1 MSNDI
6 LTQVVTDLISS
17 PAKFSLQLDESTD
30 ISSLSQLSVFARYV
44 KNDMIKEDFLFCRPL
59 TTTTT
64 KAADVKKLVDDFFR
78 DNDLSWD
85 MVSAVCSDR
94 APVMLGQKSGFSALV
109 KANAPHIIVT
119 HCVLHRHALA
129 TKTLPPNS
137 QKY

>member
-6 LTQVVTDLISS
+6 LAQVVTDLISS
-17 PAKFSLQLDESTD
+17 PAKFSPQLDESTD
-30 ISSLSQLSVFARYV
+30 ISSLSQLSVFVHCV

-59 TTTTT
+59 PTTT

-85 MVSAVCSDR
+85 IVSAACSDG
-94 APVMLGQKSGFSALV
+94 APVMLGQKSGFSSLV
-109 KANAPHIIVT
+109 KANAPHT
-119 HCVLHRHALA
+119 HWQQKHCLQI
-129 TKTLPPNS
+129 S